1 MPVLISA
8 APPSLSMSAATL
20 HSAPPPRLRWS
31 GLTERGP
38 VRANNE
44 DAFLGVTF
52 DGRDVCYLGKT
63 GEASMASRDFVFA
76 VSDGMGGAKSGEFAS
91 RIAIDHITR
100 LLPKG
105 YRLTAQGLSS
115 GFNDLL
121 GELFDSSHQALLKLG
136 NAYEE
141 CAGMGATLS
150 LCWFAPEWMYF
161 GHLGDSRIYH
171 LPKNGDLRQLTHDH
185 SYVGW
190 LRRQGQL
197 NERQARTHPR
207 RNVIQQALGAGH
219 QFIDP
224 HIGAVGYQPGDRFL
238 LCTDGLIDGLWDQ
251 HLEEILRQPAPDQP
265 GDLDATHQLI
275 AQAVANSGRDNTTA
289 VVIEVLAPAA

>member
-1 MPVLISA
+1 MSSLPPLTA
-8 APPSLSMSAATL
+8 AS
-20 HSAPPPRLRWS
+20 PRLRWS
-31 GLTERGP
+31 GRTERGP
-38 VRANNE
+38 VRSNNE

-52 DGRDVCYLGKT
+52 DGRDVRYLGKT
-63 GEASMASRDFVFA
+63 GEASMASSDFVFA

-91 RIAIDHITR
+91 RITIDHITR

-105 YRLTAQGLSS
+105 YRLSAQGLSS

-121 GELFDSSHQALLKLG
+121 GELFDSSHQALTKLG

-171 LPKNGDLRQLTHDH
+171 LPRGGELRQLTHDH

-197 NERQARTHPR
+197 NERQCRTHPR

-219 QFIDP
+219 QFIEP
-224 HIGAVGYQPGDRFL
+224 HIGAVNYQPGDRFL
-238 LCTDGLIDGLWDQ
+238 LCTDGLIDGLWDH
-251 HLEEILRQPAPDQP
+251 HLDDLLRNPDPAHPEQ
-265 GDLDATHQLI
+265 DATQRLI
-275 AQAVANSGRDNTTA
+275 EQALANSGRDNTTA
-289 VVIEVLAPAA
+289 VVVEILAPTD

>member
-1 MPVLISA
+1 
-8 APPSLSMSAATL
+8 MSAASL

-238 LCTDGLIDGLWDQ
+238 LCTDGLIDGLWDH
-251 HLEEILRQPAPDQP
+251 HLEEILRQPAPAQP
-265 GDLDATHQLI
+265 CDPDATHQLI

-289 VVIEVLAPAA
+289 VVIEILKPAA

>member
-1 MPVLISA
+1 
-8 APPSLSMSAATL
+8 
-20 HSAPPPRLRWS
+20 
-31 GLTERGP
+31 
-38 VRANNE
+38 
-44 DAFLGVTF
+44 
-52 DGRDVCYLGKT
+52 
-63 GEASMASRDFVFA
+63 
-76 VSDGMGGAKSGEFAS
+76 MGGAKSGEFAS

-121 GELFDSSHQALLKLG
+121 GELFASSHQALLKLG

-171 LPKNGDLRQLTHDH
+171 LPKKGKLHQLTQDH

-190 LRRQGQL
+190 LRRQGEL

-238 LCTDGLIDGLWDQ
+238 LCTDGLIDGLWDH
-251 HLEEILRQPAPDQP
+251 HLEEILRQPDPDQA
-265 GDLDATHQLI
+265 DQDATHQLI

-289 VVIEVLAPAA
+289 VVIEILAPAA